1 MCQFWSSLE
10 LRSVSLIDDSQNMQI
25 ELDMGK

>member
-10 LRSVSLIDDSQNMQI
+10 LRCVSLIDEAQNMQI